1 MTRDELL
8 ERPLPNSAESERAI
22 LGSIILNNALI
33 TQAAELLRPEDF
45 YVPSHRRIFMAMLSL
60 FNRSSEINPI
70 LIGEELRREG
80 VLELV
85 GGITF
90 ITNLTFGLPHSP
102 NIPYYAQ
109 AVREKSMLRQ
119 LVKAA
124 NMITSEA
131 LEQEEKPEAILQ
143 NAAQSISVL
152 ITKFLG
158 ENVQGKKQKSGEI
171 NKEGKSSRPGVKRNQ
186 VFISYSHK
194 DKKWLEKFQI
204 MLKPLIKS
212 DKILVWDDTKIK
224 TGAKWRQEIEGAL
237 ASAKVAVLLVSP
249 NFLASDFIAEHEL
262 PPLLEAAEKKG
273 LTIVWIALSASFY
286 TKTDIA
292 TYLSANDPSKPLDT
306 FTAAKRN
313 VELQKI
319 CEKIS
324 DAFEA

>member
-22 LGSIILNNALI
+22 LGSIILDNVLI
-33 TQAAELLRPEDF
+33 TQAAELLKPEDF

-85 GGITF
+85 GGISF
-90 ITNLTFGLPHSP
+90 ITNLIYGLPHSP
-102 NIPYYAQ
+102 NIAYYAK
-109 AVREKSMLRQ
+109 AVRETSMLRQ

-131 LEQEEKPEAILQ
+131 LEQEEVPEVILQ
-143 NAAQSISVL
+143 NAAQSINVL
-152 ITKFLG
+152 VAKFLR
-158 ENVQGKKQKSGEI
+158 ENVQGKKHKTDGI
-171 NKEGKSSRPGVKRNQ
+171 IKEVRSSRSRVERNQ

-194 DKKWLEKFQI
+194 DKKWLDKFQI

-224 TGAKWRQEIEGAL
+224 TGAKWRQEIEDAL
-237 ASAKVAVLLVSP
+237 ASSRVAVLLVSP
-249 NFLASDFIAEHEL
+249 NFLASDFIVEHEL
-262 PPLLEAAEKKG
+262 PPLLEAAETEG
-273 LTIVWIALSASFY
+273 LTIIWIALSASFY
-286 TKTDIA
+286 MKTEIA
-292 TYLSANDPSKPLDT
+292 TYFSANDPSKPLDT
-306 FTAAKRN
+306 FNAARRN
-313 VELQKI
+313 IELQKI

-324 DAFEA
+324 EAFEA